1 VRLLSPETVKLM
13 RSNHLPDGVWVGM
26 GQPGVNTGTGYGLG
40 VSVLVDPVKRGNLGS
55 KGEFGW
61 SGAASTHFII
71 DPEKDIIGIFLT
83 QKFPDDRIF
92 YNEFITMIYQA
103 FIE

>member
-1 VRLLSPETVKLM
+1 M
-13 RSNHLPDGVWVGM
+13 RSNHLPDGVWMGM
-26 GQPGVNTGTGYGLG
+26 GDSSVNTGTGYGLG
-40 VSVLVDPVKRGNLGS
+40 VSVLVDPVRRGNLGS

-61 SGAASTHFII
+61 SGAAATHFII

-83 QKFPDDRIF
+83 QKFPDDRMY
-92 YNEFITMIYQA
+92 YNEFITMLYQA